1 MLNQGHPG
9 LRYRDLC
16 SDQPETPTSARCSLK
31 APRLKLQITP
41 YGFLCQF
48 MAKLLPHLWIY
59 NYSAK
64 VVTTQKTRNYR
75 YIITVTLINYTKVP
89 KLSLGG
95 YLLPALPPCSE
106 FSHDFL
112 DQKAGFVVVHG
123 GVIPGT
129 VLSNRAAVTIQAR
142 IYDTWRAIGQSTLNI
157 KRNKLRTNNWI

>member
-1 MLNQGHPG
+1 
-9 LRYRDLC
+9 
-16 SDQPETPTSARCSLK
+16 
-31 APRLKLQITP
+31 
-41 YGFLCQF
+41 

-75 YIITVTLINYTKVP
+75 YIITVTRINYTKVP

-129 VLSNRAAVTIQAR
+129 VLSNRAAVTIQAI
-142 IYDTWRAIGQSTLNI
+142 IYDKWPAIGQSTLNI
-157 KRNKLRTNNWI
+157 KRNKLRTNN